1 MTWKALFSNPYTT
14 IAGLLAALTIL
25 QSGHDWNH
33 VIGAVIAFLWGI
45 LQKDAHPELPPP
57 AEERKQA

>member
-25 QSGHDWNH
+25 RDGYDWNH
-33 VIGAVIAFLWGI
+33 VVGAAIAFLWGI
-45 LQKDAHPELPPP
+45 LQKDAHPELPVPP
-57 AEERKQA
+57 GEGKQA